1 MTESDFQAL
10 AAQWLYLEH
19 FGFAKAPPQTD
30 AGGGGAEHGPRAQSG
45 RILVYDA
52 IRASS
57 VDGYKSGERAA
68 VRNVAKA
75 LGIDEEGV
83 TELEQLV
90 AEEQALTRR
99 RIKVLRPSGHPNLDP
114 KYQP

>member
-1 MTESDFQAL
+1 MTESDSQAL

-19 FGFAKAPPQTD
+19 FGFAKAPP
-30 AGGGGAEHGPRAQSG
+30 RQSG

-57 VDGYKSGERAA
+57 V
-68 VRNVAKA
+68 
-75 LGIDEEGV
+75 
-83 TELEQLV
+83 
-90 AEEQALTRR
+90 
-99 RIKVLRPSGHPNLDP
+99 HPNLDP